1 MKTGLGALIKLV
13 TGKKIDRKIIEDRLV
28 RGITRVVQVAHPT
41 NASGNN
47 MSQR

>member
-1 MKTGLGALIKLV
+1 MCMKLRA
-13 TGKKIDRKIIEDRLV
+13 RLLDWLA
-28 RGITRVVQVAHPT
+28 RRLRPGHRT

>member
-1 MKTGLGALIKLV
+1 MCWFSKSPATPGRLRARILELLARLV
-13 TGKKIDRKIIEDRLV
+13 TPM
-28 RGITRVVQVAHPT
+28 HPT

>member
-1 MKTGLGALIKLV
+1 MSELIKALMAWLEKAV
-13 TGKKIDRKIIEDRLV
+13 LSLLTRLSEL
-28 RGITRVVQVAHPT
+28 GHPT

>member
-1 MKTGLGALIKLV
+1 MCTRLRGGGSLRDRILRLLARLV
-13 TGKKIDRKIIEDRLV
+13 TPM
-28 RGITRVVQVAHPT
+28 HPT